1 LVRAS
6 QGNARDNYTLEELGQ
21 GVQPAIIPVSE
32 ASQVAEARRAGLKL
46 AKNLDWDETA
56 AGKLGI
62 VLTEIG
68 TNLTKHAKRGQI
80 HIQTC
85 ARNGAMGI
93 EVLAFDRGPGIASI
107 EDCLKDGY
115 STAATSGTGLG
126 AMARLTDEFDIYSQ
140 KDLGTCL
147 VARLFSSSSNG
158 KASPRPRPLAVGSVR
173 VPAPGETECGDNW
186 GVRAEE
192 GRTVILLADGLG
204 HGPGA
209 AEASGEAVAALQ
221 RANDLA
227 PTAVL
232 EQVHHAL
239 RSTRGAAVAIA
250 QVDVEKEQVRFAGAG
265 NISAMIISPAKLQH
279 MISHNGT
286 AGHNVRKFQEF
297 VYPWTEQTVLV
308 MHSDGITT
316 SWRLDAY
323 SGIIRRDPS
332 LLAAVLI
339 RDASRGRDDACV
351 VAARDRE

>member
-1 LVRAS
+1 
-6 QGNARDNYTLEELGQ
+6 
-21 GVQPAIIPVSE
+21 
-32 ASQVAEARRAGLKL
+32 
-46 AKNLDWDETA
+46 
-56 AGKLGI
+56 
-62 VLTEIG
+62 
-68 TNLTKHAKRGQI
+68 
-80 HIQTC
+80 
-85 ARNGAMGI
+85 
-93 EVLAFDRGPGIASI
+93 
-107 EDCLKDGY
+107 
-115 STAATSGTGLG
+115 
-126 AMARLTDEFDIYSQ
+126 
-140 KDLGTCL
+140 
-147 VARLFSSSSNG
+147 
-158 KASPRPRPLAVGSVR
+158 
-173 VPAPGETECGDNW
+173 
-186 GVRAEE
+186 VRAEE

-250 QVDVEKEQVRFAGAG
+250 QVDVEKEQVHFAGAG
-265 NISAMIISPAKLQH
+265 NISAMIISPLKLQH

-297 VYPWTEQTVLV
+297 VYPWTEHTVLV

-323 SGIIRRDPS
+323 SGIIQRDPS

-351 VAARDRE
+351 VAARNRE